1 MEPEP
6 ESLIAKYNI
15 YQTQHKFREN
25 SGKITMER
33 GGNLRRKKPV
43 NNNELKVGVVSSMRR
58 EVPDINFRFFVKAV
72 WLKFK
77 GKHKY
82 FPGNFKK
89 DRKKSKPP
97 KIPPF
102 PRQNPICRPLYLIK
116 AFTRYSCTFAPS
128 SNEKSELCR
137 GPLT

>member
-1 MEPEP
+1 
-6 ESLIAKYNI
+6 
-15 YQTQHKFREN
+15 
-25 SGKITMER
+25 
-33 GGNLRRKKPV
+33 
-43 NNNELKVGVVSSMRR
+43 MRR
-58 EVPDINFRFFVKAV
+58 EVPVINFRFFVKAV

-116 AFTRYSCTFAPS
+116 ATILMHICPKKQRKERALPGSINLISLPRRFQHVRTISHDRAPRFAGLRQKGCRSWSFGRERHNS
-128 SNEKSELCR
+128 SRNSLYTLS
-137 GPLT
+137 P